1 MSVEETATRPV
12 AGSYTVP
19 GRSRLRALSEGGA
32 LRTTILAAFLIALII
47 YFTARSSH
55 FLTGS
60 NALIVVTSSA
70 VLALV
75 SVGQTLTIVAGC
87 FDLSVGGIAPLAGV
101 VFALI
106 ANSGLS
112 LTASIAAVLLLGAVC
127 GLVNG
132 VIVTFFK
139 INPFIAT
146 LATTSV
152 ASGLALTISNGVQI
166 PFNRESEAAI
176 AATSALGVNNYVWVL
191 IGLVIVVHVC
201 LQTSVFGRY
210 LYATGGNSEAA
221 RLAGIRI
228 NGVVTCVYILS
239 GMFAGLAGIVL
250 ASQLQ
255 TGSGTAGSDLGLR
268 SITAVILGGAALAG
282 GLGGMPGTM
291 LGVLILG
298 VLANGMTLLGV
309 SSFYQ
314 TIATGVVLL
323 LAVGVSRIHRLP
335 RATKRPRPIAVASPP
350 PTERNT
356 E

>member
-1 MSVEETATRPV
+1 M
-12 AGSYTVP
+12 
-19 GRSRLRALSEGGA
+19 
-32 LRTTILAAFLIALII
+32 
-47 YFTARSSH
+47 
-55 FLTGS
+55 
-60 NALIVVTSSA
+60 
-70 VLALV
+70 
-75 SVGQTLTIVAGC
+75 
-87 FDLSVGGIAPLAGV
+87 
-101 VFALI
+101 
-106 ANSGLS
+106 
-112 LTASIAAVLLLGAVC
+112 
-127 GLVNG
+127 
-132 VIVTFFK
+132 
-139 INPFIAT
+139 
-146 LATTSV
+146 
-152 ASGLALTISNGVQI
+152 
-166 PFNRESEAAI
+166 
-176 AATSALGVNNYVWVL
+176 NNYVWVL

-255 TGSGTAGSDLGLR
+255 TGSGTAGSDLGLQ